1 MIAATT
7 SARGTARSPSP
18 PRPDA
23 LGFQALFGDELFSL
37 TPADLA
43 CYTYAM
49 VNRQDVPYSQVSL
62 EIGRP
67 PLAAEIVFDGTKLAI
82 ERSRPKTTTDGR
94 KLLFPALFDQ
104 PKNQNRARRSGRA
117 RQRSAALTLGAGLS
131 PAVATAIEKSAQR
144 IFFSA
149 SDRERKT
156 VQGISRFT
164 LRVQGSQPL
173 PKEA

>member
-1 MIAATT
+1 
-7 SARGTARSPSP
+7 
-18 PRPDA
+18 
-23 LGFQALFGDELFSL
+23 
-37 TPADLA
+37 
-43 CYTYAM
+43 M
-49 VNRQDVPYSQVSL
+49 VNRQDASYSQVSP
-62 EIGRP
+62 EIGRHLLP
-67 PLAAEIVFDGTKLAI
+67 AEIISDGTKLPI

-104 PKNQNRARRSGRA
+104 PKNQNRARGSGRA

-131 PAVATAIEKSAQR
+131 PAVATAIEKSAQH

-156 VQGISRFT
+156 VHGISRFT
-164 LRVQGSQPL
+164 LRVQGPQPL